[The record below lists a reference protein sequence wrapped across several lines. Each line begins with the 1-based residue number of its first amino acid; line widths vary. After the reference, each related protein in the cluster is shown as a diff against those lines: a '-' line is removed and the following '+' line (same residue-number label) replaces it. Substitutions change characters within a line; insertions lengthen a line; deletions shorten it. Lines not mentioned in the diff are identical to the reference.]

1 MDTAGG
7 RYKRRLGRRHQ
18 DLVQGAL
25 SLAQPLDRVNRVNE
39 TKTRGFPGNLSLKPW
54 EKRGKGENLGNV
66 RKTWENKLGIPRN
79 WLMKIE
85 EFKGKLRTQEFI
97 YLSIYLY
104 SLSLSLS
111 LSITIRQVQ
120 LGWRWE
126 FTEPQM
132 PGIRWRCK
140 SNGARQRKHILLM
153 PIPRRHTYY

>member
-97 YLSIYLY
+97 YLSIYL
-104 SLSLSLS
+104 SILSLSLPLS
-111 LSITIRQVQ
+111 LHHHPAGPARLKVRIYRATNARNKMAVQ
-120 LGWRWE
+120 IKWR
-126 FTEPQM
+126 T
-132 PGIRWRCK
+132 
-140 SNGARQRKHILLM
+140 S
-153 PIPRRHTYY
+153 T